1 MTLLALCRNA
11 VFTAILILAYRSET
25 ALSETEPAWRGACTD
40 HLARRV
46 DPAQP
51 HASWD
56 LDVGDC
62 ASWLRALDICAN
74 YCRMLEPCRTQRR
87 VMFPDRYPSGVIWA
101 GVPYGETGQPLDSR
115 GLRRLAATR
124 HGRATPDPQQSQ
136 DPTAPGTRQAG

>member
-1 MTLLALCRNA
+1 M
-11 VFTAILILAYRSET
+11 
-25 ALSETEPAWRGACTD
+25 SETEPAWRGACTE
-40 HLARRV
+40 HLAHRV

-62 ASWLRALDICAN
+62 ASWLRALDVCAN
-74 YCRMLEPCRTQRR
+74 HCPALKLCREQRL

-101 GVPYGETGQPLDSR
+101 GVPYGETGQPLDTQ

-124 HGRATPDPQQSQ
+124 QGRAAPRQR
-136 DPTAPGTRQAG
+136 PTRDSEPGGAQQAG